1 MYAGPTG
8 ATVDIEALT
17 TFQAIA
23 RAGSITGGARTRG
36 TSQSTASTHVA
47 ALEEELGTT
56 LFLRTRAGVE
66 LTEAGALLLDR
77 ADELF
82 TRLDRITAD
91 IRDLQSGDVGN
102 FVLGC
107 HDALGGYFLPTFLPG
122 FLRAHPRIQVR
133 LSNRTSAE
141 VRQEVLDRQA
151 QFGLVV
157 NTEPHDDLVIV
168 DAFTDRIALFG
179 RAPLPLEALRT
190 SAPTQMLAY
199 PDRPPFT
206 WLVGKLEALGVH
218 FGRTIPCGDLGL
230 TRAFGDTVDYLLLPA
245 RVAQGHA
252 DLVLV
257 DPALPFHD
265 DAIHLVY
272 RADLHRTRAAQKL
285 RTALLEHARSL

>member
-1 MYAGPTG
+1 M
-8 ATVDIEALT
+8 DIEALT

-23 RAGSITGGARTRG
+23 RAGSITAGARARG
-36 TSQSTASTHVA
+36 SSQSTASNHLA
-47 ALEEELGTT
+47 SLEEELGTT

-66 LTEAGALLLDR
+66 LTEAGALLLER
-77 ADELF
+77 ADEVF
-82 TRLDRITAD
+82 TRLDQITSD
-91 IRDLQSGDVGN
+91 IHDLQSGDVGS

-122 FLRAHPRIQVR
+122 FLREHPRIHVR

-151 QFGLVV
+151 HFGLVV

-168 DAFTDRIALFG
+168 DAFADRIALFG
-179 RAPLPLEALRT
+179 HQPCSLEELRARAGDSL
-190 SAPTQMLAY
+190 LAY

-206 WLVGKLEALGVH
+206 WLLGKLEALGVR
-218 FGRTIPCGDLGL
+218 FERTIPCGDLGL
-230 TRAFGDTVDYLLLPA
+230 TRSFGDTVDFALLPA
-245 RVAQGHA
+245 RVASGNA
-252 DLVLV
+252 LLRLVS
-257 DPALPFHD
+257 PELPHHD

-285 RTALLEHARSL
+285 RTALLEHARSLNG